1 MANPQTMSGNVYLVE
16 DNDEIRMHLTKV
28 LRHYGL
34 KVRVFANA
42 AEFICEA
49 RYISPAVIVSDMVMP
64 GKSGLDLLAHIRE
77 AGWACPV
84 VFISGLSQPHQI
96 IEAMKQGAADFLWK
110 PFSIDKLLAVIRKAL
125 HEEIA
130 RVEAEC
136 LRIMVAERYA
146 NLTEREREVCQ
157 LIIVGHGNK
166 EISEMI
172 DVQPD
177 TVKKHRGRVMDKMGA
192 TNLAE
197 LIALVKA
204 IPINLG

>member
-1 MANPQTMSGNVYLVE
+1 MPGNIYLVE
-16 DNDEIRMHLTKV
+16 DNDEIRTHLTKV

-34 KVRVFANA
+34 KVRAFANA
-42 AEFICEA
+42 AAFICEA

-77 AGWACPV
+77 AGWISPV

-110 PFSIDKLLAVIRKAL
+110 PFSIDKLLAAIRKAL
-125 HEEIA
+125 DEEIA
-130 RVEAEC
+130 REDAAR
-136 LRIMVAERYA
+136 LRIEVTERYA

-157 LIIVGHGNK
+157 LVILGHGNSD
-166 EISEMI
+166 ISQMI
-172 DVQPD
+172 YVQPD

-192 TNLAE
+192 ANLAE
-197 LIALVKA
+197 LIALVEAMKTS
-204 IPINLG
+204 